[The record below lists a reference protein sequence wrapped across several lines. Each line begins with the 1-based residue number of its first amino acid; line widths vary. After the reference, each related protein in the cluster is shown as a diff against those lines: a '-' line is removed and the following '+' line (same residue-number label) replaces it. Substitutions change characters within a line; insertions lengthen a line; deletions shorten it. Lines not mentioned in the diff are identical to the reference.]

1 MKKVSIHITLKEGVL
16 DPEGKAI
23 EGSLA
28 TLGYE
33 GVKEVRVGKLIE
45 MYMDDAVDVK
55 AEVEAMCQKLLASPV
70 IENYTYD
77 VEEGVVS

>member
-1 MKKVSIHITLKEGVL
+1 MKKVSIHITLKAGVL

-45 MYMDDAVDVK
+45 MFIDDAVDVK
-55 AEVEAMCQKLLASPV
+55 TEVEKMCQKLLANPV